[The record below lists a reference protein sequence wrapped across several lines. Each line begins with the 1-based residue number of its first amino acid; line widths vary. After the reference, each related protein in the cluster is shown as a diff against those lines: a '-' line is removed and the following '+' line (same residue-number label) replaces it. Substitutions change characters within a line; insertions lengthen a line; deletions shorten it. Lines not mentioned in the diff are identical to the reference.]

1 MMYKLAQNGV
11 IKLSDNA
18 FIPEDPANKD
28 WQEYQQWLA
37 QGNKPQPQYTTAE
50 LREQLRTKML
60 ALRSARI
67 NSVLNS
73 PNAQYD
79 GLADVKLYA
88 ELGDTDA
95 QKILAWYTNAS
106 ANGYD
111 DLIWAYIDS
120 IPNMTKTQVAND
132 LQNAETIEEQ
142 IFQQSV
148 QNNQLP

>member
-1 MMYKLAQNGV
+1 MYKLAENGV
-11 IKLSDNA
+11 IRLSDNA

-28 WQEYQQWLA
+28 WQEYQKWLSE
-37 QGNKPQPQYTTAE
+37 GNTPKPQYTTTE
-50 LREQLRTKML
+50 LRDQLRAKML

-67 NSVLNS
+67 SKVLSS

-95 QKILAWYTNAS
+95 QAILQWYTNTN

-111 DLIWAYIDS
+111 DLIWVYIDS
-120 IPNMTKTQVAND
+120 IPNMTKNQVTND
-132 LQNAETIEEQ
+132 LQNVEAIEEQ
-142 IFQQSV
+142 IFQQAV
-148 QNNQLP
+148 QNNPLP

>member
-1 MMYKLAQNGV
+1 MYKSAENGV
-11 IKLSDNA
+11 IRLSDHA

-28 WQEYQQWLA
+28 WQEYQKWLSE
-37 QGNKPQPQYTTAE
+37 GNKPQPQHTTAE
-50 LREQLRTKML
+50 LRDRLRAKML

-67 NSVLNS
+67 SKVLNS

-88 ELGDTDA
+88 DLGDTDA
-95 QKILAWYTNAS
+95 QAILQWYTNTN

-111 DLIWAYIDS
+111 DLIWVYIDS
-120 IPNMTKTQVAND
+120 IPNMTKTQVTND
-132 LQNAETIEEQ
+132 LKNAEAIEDQ

-148 QNNQLP
+148 QNNPLP